1 MKTRG
6 RRRQNRKGG
15 GKLEKKEEEKD
26 KRKKKKARLKE
37 EDEMTTGTIFTS
49 CLRCT
54 DDVKAKKWTN
64 GIKGAYS
71 YLVHAVLEDARCRN
85 NDIILHV
92 ENSFTGLRY
101 HCHLKP

>member
-6 RRRQNRKGG
+6 RRRRKRKGG
-15 GKLEKKEEEKD
+15 GKLEKKEEDED

-54 DDVKAKKWTN
+54 DDVEAKKVDEWCQ
-64 GIKGAYS
+64 GAYS
-71 YLVHAVLEDARCRN
+71 HLVYAVLEDARCRN

-92 ENSFTGLRY
+92 ENSFTDLRY
-101 HCHLKP
+101 HCNLKP